1 MKKFFL
7 IILVILVLGIVAA
20 LIWLSTLDGNYHVK
34 RNITFHKSVTEVF
47 EMAHNFNKWTSWS
60 PWLCIEPS
68 AQVQVSGTGKD
79 LNDKYSWQGELVGE
93 GIIEHKKIDYL
104 KGIEQEITFLKP
116 MESHAS
122 VYWEFDTLNDSMTTV
137 TWGMTGEM
145 PFLLRFM
152 TKMMEPW
159 IGMDY
164 ERGLKMM
171 KDMVEK
177 GYVASNVEI
186 IGLVDAPA
194 IKFVGEKVNCSLNDL
209 GDSMQEVFPRLSEK
223 AAEKS
228 LVFDTAMSIYHEY
241 DFVKR
246 TCGYTAAIIPLS
258 GQEELGAPYYADEIP
273 AVKALKIKFT
283 GDYEHIGNAWAAGMS
298 YMRTYK
304 ISENKDVASYEVYI
318 TGSNQE
324 SDERKWVTE
333 VYMPVK

>member
-1 MKKFFL
+1 MKKIFL

-20 LIWLSTLDGNYHVK
+20 LIWLSSLDGNYHVK
-34 RNITFHKSVTEVF
+34 RSITVHKNATEVF
-47 EMAHNFNKWTSWS
+47 EMAQNFNKWTSWS

-79 LNDKYSWQGELVGE
+79 VNDKYTWQGELVGE
-93 GIIEHKKIDYL
+93 GIIEHQRIEYL
-104 KGIEQEITFLKP
+104 KEIEQEITFLKP

-122 VYWEFDTLNDSMTTV
+122 VYWKFDAPNDSVTTV
-137 TWGMTGEM
+137 TWGMKGEM
-145 PFLLRFM
+145 PFLFRFM

-194 IKFVGEKVNCSLNDL
+194 IKFVGEKVNSTLNEL
-209 GDSMQEVFPRLSEK
+209 GDSMEEVFTKLSERT
-223 AAEKS
+223 AEKS
-228 LVFDTAMSIYHEY
+228 LAFDKAISIYHEY
-241 DFVKR
+241 DFIKG
-246 TCGYTAAIIPLS
+246 TCEYTAAIIPVS
-258 GQEELGAPYYADEIP
+258 SQEDWGSPYYAGEIP

-283 GDYEHIGNAWAAGMS
+283 GDYEHVGNAWAAGMS

-304 ISENKDVASYEVYI
+304 LSENKDIASYEVYI
-318 TGSNQE
+318 TGPNQE
-324 SDERKWVTE
+324 PDERKWITE